1 MQILLLTSNIS
12 LIAFLQRITYGWQK
26 IDTRKVINRG
36 KLLSLVPMTHLERVH
51 HGPGERFRVLL
62 AGEVQAVH
70 ELGVPPL
77 VERRRGLVVLEPL
90 DDRAVDDDLV
100 VLQLAA
106 DHSECV
112 VLLVVEDLHLA
123 EAGRAAR
130 RDPLLLA
137 IVVHH
142 HRCPGTDYALLAA
155 CEK

>member
-1 MQILLLTSNIS
+1 M
-12 LIAFLQRITYGWQK
+12 
-26 IDTRKVINRG
+26 
-36 KLLSLVPMTHLERVH
+36 H

-77 VERRRGLVVLEPL
+77 VKRCRGLVVLETL

-100 VLQLAA
+100 VLQLTA

-123 EAGRAAR
+123 QSGRTAR
-130 RDPLLLA
+130 GNPLLLA

-142 HRCPGTDYALLAA
+142 HRCPGTDYALLAHIPGSSSSSGTVLRDTRR
-155 CEK
+155 CCCVRGRHRC